1 MKSLF
6 DIFKRAAQLGDGV
19 PARGTHV
26 SPELVG
32 RLPLNKWVVVR
43 ERVGILHKYDTL
55 GQAEVHY
62 VNPETGETDI
72 VILVRVPEMRIAR
85 FQEIPEIR
93 RIGLTPAAAAVLGYC

>member
-1 MKSLF
+1 MKSIF
-6 DIFKRAAQLGDGV
+6 DILKRAARLGDAAS
-19 PARGTHV
+19 ARGTHV

-32 RLPLNKWVVVR
+32 RIPLNKWVVVR

-62 VNPETGETDI
+62 VNEAGETDL
-72 VILVRVPEMRIAR
+72 VVLVRVPELRIAR
-85 FQEIPEIR
+85 LQEIPEVR

>member
-1 MKSLF
+1 MKSIF
-6 DIFKRAAQLGDGV
+6 DIVRRAIRLGEAV
-19 PARGTHV
+19 NPQGTHV

-32 RLPLNKWVVVR
+32 RIPLNKWVVTR

-62 VNPETGETDI
+62 VNPENGETDLV
-72 VILVRVPEMRIAR
+72 VIVRVPEMRIAR
-85 FQEIPEIR
+85 LQEIPEIR